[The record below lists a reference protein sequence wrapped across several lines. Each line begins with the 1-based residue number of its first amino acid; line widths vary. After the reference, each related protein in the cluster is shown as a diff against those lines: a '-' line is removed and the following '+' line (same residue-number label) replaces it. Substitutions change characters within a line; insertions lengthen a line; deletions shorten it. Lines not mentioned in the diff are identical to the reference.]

1 MTGRVLVVGSANL
14 DVVLR
19 SPVLPGPGETVL
31 AADVSTGFGGKG
43 ANQAVAAALAGAS
56 VALVG
61 RVGDDAGG
69 AAYRD
74 RLAGFGVDVR
84 PLLVTPGERTG
95 TAYVMVAD
103 DGENA
108 IVVDPGANA
117 ALRPADLGPVDELRP
132 GDVVLVQCEIG
143 PDVVAAA
150 VRRGHG
156 VGARVVLN
164 LAPYAELPTDLLALC
179 DPVVVNAEEAAR
191 LADASTGTPSG
202 GPGSL
207 LVTRGAA
214 GATWG
219 ELSEPALSVPPGDVV
234 DTTGAGDAFC
244 GALAAALA
252 AGADRAGA
260 LRQALAAGADAVRRL
275 GAQPDR

>member
-1 MTGRVLVVGSANL
+1 MTGRVLVVGSANV

-31 AADVSTGFGGKG
+31 AADVRSGFGGKG
-43 ANQAVAAALAGAS
+43 ANQAVAAALAGGS
-56 VALVG
+56 VAIVG

-69 AAYRD
+69 AAYRE
-74 RLAGFGVDVR
+74 RLAGFGMDVR
-84 PLLVTPGERTG
+84 HLLVTAGERTG

-117 ALRPADLGPVDELRP
+117 ALRPADLGPVDQLGP
-132 GDVVLVQCEIG
+132 GDVVLVQCEISV
-143 PDVVAAA
+143 DVVVGA
-150 VRRGHG
+150 VRRARD

-164 LAPYAELPTDLLALC
+164 LAPYADLPADVLLLG

-191 LADASTGTPSG
+191 LTAAADGTGR
-202 GPGSL
+202 PGSL
-207 LVTRGAA
+207 VVTRGAA
-214 GATWG
+214 GVTWG
-219 ELSEPALSVPPGDVV
+219 DLSEPAENVPPGEVV

-244 GALAAALA
+244 GTLAAALA
-252 AGADRAGA
+252 AGLDRSEA
-260 LRQALAAGADAVRRL
+260 LRRAVAAGADAVRRL
-275 GAQPDR
+275 GAQPEP